1 MGGKYKSAK
10 DLKIGDRQLSD
21 MIEMTEMNN
30 KKFLNVRKFEEQ
42 CERHTVEEKSHM
54 VLIWCKKMLKTW
66 KAQLGP
72 ESGKPPGWLSTA
84 EGKSENAKKEMCKS
98 NIRPLLK

>member
-1 MGGKYKSAK
+1 
-10 DLKIGDRQLSD
+10 

-42 CERHTVEEKSHM
+42 CERHSIEEKSHM

-66 KAQLGP
+66 KA
-72 ESGKPPGWLSTA
+72 
-84 EGKSENAKKEMCKS
+84 
-98 NIRPLLK
+98 